1 MALQK
6 LWKMIFI
13 SSEKIFRSW
22 DIRIFIVFSRSF
34 PHFPDLKG
42 QMKIE

>member
-13 SSEKIFRSW
+13 SSEKIFRSG
-22 DIRIFIVFSRSF
+22 DIRIFIMFF
-34 PHFPDLKG
+34 PVPFLTF
-42 QMKIE
+42 QI